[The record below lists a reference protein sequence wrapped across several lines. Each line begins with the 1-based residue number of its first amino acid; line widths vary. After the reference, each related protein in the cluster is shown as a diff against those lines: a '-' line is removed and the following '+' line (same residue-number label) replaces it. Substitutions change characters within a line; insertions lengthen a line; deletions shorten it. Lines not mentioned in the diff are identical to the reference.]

1 MQKFILFFL
10 FLFWSSHLFSQVA
23 PDHFRIFF
31 TDKNNSEYSIEY
43 PEAFLSTKAIL
54 RRKKQDIPIRENDLP
69 VNKNYLDS
77 LKKLGITI
85 KNNSKWLNTA
95 LVYSTDKQLMDTI
108 SNLDFIKSSHKTG
121 YTFQQKKTKK
131 PKIPPK
137 EYQLKDDSIFD
148 YGYSTRQISM
158 LNGHILHRNGN
169 IGQGMT
175 IAILDAGFY
184 NVDIL
189 PAFDSLWSNNQILG
203 YYDFVDGDNEVFDA
217 SSHGMK
223 VLSIMGANLP
233 GELIGTAPK
242 ANYWLLRTEQTASEY
257 SIEEDHWVAAAEFAD
272 SVGADIINTSLG
284 YCEFDDTALN
294 YTYEDMDGN
303 TAFITKAADI
313 AASKGILVIA
323 SAGNQ
328 GDDPWQY
335 ITAPADGDSILT
347 VGSVNQFAEY
357 SYFSSIGPTYDGR
370 IKPNVVAMGYQT
382 AIQGIDGA
390 ITTSNGTSFSAPL
403 ISGLAAC
410 LWQLYPDLNNME
422 ILQKIEES
430 AHKYSSYDYYTG
442 YGIPDFGKAANLIQ
456 TNLHEVSENNLL
468 NIYPNPFYD
477 SITIETNI
485 EKKVQKVYIE
495 LFNITGKK
503 VTQDYI
509 NNQPQE
515 KYVFTLDNL
524 SRLPSGVYFLRV
536 TIGSYNLSK
545 QISKP

>member
-1 MQKFILFFL
+1 MQKFILSFIFL
-10 FLFWSSHLFSQVA
+10 LLTSLIFSQVA
-23 PDHFRIFF
+23 PDHYRIFF
-31 TDKNNSEYSIEY
+31 TDKNNSEFSIDH
-43 PEAFLSTKAIL
+43 PEAFLSSKAIE
-54 RRKKQDIPIRENDLP
+54 RRIKQNIPIQINDLP
-69 VNKNYLDS
+69 VNKTYIDS
-77 LKKLGITI
+77 LKKFGLSI
-85 KNNSKWLNTA
+85 KNTSKWLNTA
-95 LVYSTDKQLMDTI
+95 LVYTTDKELIDTLPML
-108 SNLDFIKSSHKTG
+108 NFIRSCQKTA
-121 YTFQQKKTKK
+121 YKPNPQKRKK
-131 PKIPPK
+131 DKIPSK
-137 EYQLKDDSIFD
+137 KYHLNSDSTFD
-148 YGYSTRQISM
+148 YGYSTKQISM
-158 LNGHILHRNGN
+158 LNGHILHRKGN
-169 IGQGMT
+169 MGQDMT

-189 PAFDSLWSNNQILG
+189 PAFDSLWSNQQILG
-203 YYDFVDGDNEVFDA
+203 TYDFVDGDTAVFDA

-223 VLSIMGANLP
+223 VLSVMGANIP
-233 GELIGTAPK
+233 GQLIGTAPK
-242 ANYWLLRTEQTASEY
+242 ANYWLLRSEQTATEY
-257 SIEEDHWVAAAEFAD
+257 SIEEDNWVAAAEFAD

-284 YCEFDDTALN
+284 YSEFDDSVLN
-294 YTYEDMDGN
+294 YTYKDMDGN

-313 AASKGILVIA
+313 AASKGILVVV

-328 GDDPWQY
+328 GDDPWLY
-335 ITAPADGDSILT
+335 ITAPADGDSVLT
-347 VGSVNQFAEY
+347 VGSVNQYAEY
-357 SYFSSIGPTYDGR
+357 SYFSSIGPTFDGR

-442 YGIPDFGKAANLIQ
+442 YGVPDFGKAANLIQ

-545 QISKP
+545 QVSKI